1 MGTLAELVLE
11 KTNELQQLVSSQ
23 LQQLQVESEQ
33 KLTDVQHAL
42 DRLEFRF
49 KHRIRDF
56 QAVAE
61 QVEAQ
66 QNALQTLRS
75 QLSQTQMLLDTQHE
89 NQRTF
94 MEAVQYEV
102 TTAQVK
108 AAQATNEWNGN
119 MMDFQERMIAYVKQV
134 QDDSQGNYQQRMAI
148 QSCVLLPWVSVGRSE
163 RYVHKAI
170 AGHCEPREAAGCAF
184 EPGLFS

>member
-33 KLTDVQHAL
+33 KLTDIQLAL

-49 KHRIRDF
+49 KHHVRDF

-66 QNALQTLRS
+66 QNAHQTLRS
-75 QLSQTQMLLDTQHE
+75 QLSQTQTLLDTHHE

-108 AAQATNEWNGN
+108 AAQAANEWNDS
-119 MMDFQERMIAYVKQV
+119 MMSFQERMIAYVKQV
-134 QDDSQGNYQQRMAI
+134 QDDAQGSYHQQMMI
-148 QSCVLLPWVSVGRSE
+148 HSCVPSTFALFCVGRPE
-163 RYVHKAI
+163 R
-170 AGHCEPREAAGCAF
+170 
-184 EPGLFS
+184 